1 MKMFTAIFNGLV
13 LTQGKR
19 ASAGAVELAWDSSDL
34 RHTAMQWGPS
44 RASNALHRGLSA
56 THSTTYLL
64 SACFTLLCAGQTSA
78 AGRPSDT
85 YAAAE

>member
-19 ASAGAVELAWDSSDL
+19 ASAGAVERAWDSSDL

-78 AGRPSDT
+78 AGRVRNQ
-85 YAAAE
+85 AK